1 MRRQSQTDS
10 GRDSAREESHSTVV
24 WGSGRKNG
32 IPVLFSIPKTLFCGP
47 QTLEEIML
55 QTLLI
60 SFDSP
65 APCFAPSISELF
77 LAYDFSVI
85 SRFLW
90 IQLLFFSSAVPWSW
104 DGTWLKTLELYC
116 QAVIPNTGIPTRNS
130 CSSGS
135 QIKVRWE
142 TSQVCLC
149 LGGDP
154 ERWRQST
161 FQHCY
166 LRVSLSPVIS
176 PFLSLFTDDLS
187 LPASPWL
194 LSLILVFTKGKGA
207 SLSSCF
213 TACLIALSTLHC
225 ACKCPSF
232 SLWLT
237 PY

>member
-1 MRRQSQTDS
+1 M
-10 GRDSAREESHSTVV
+10 VF
-24 WGSGRKNG
+24 
-32 IPVLFSIPKTLFCGP
+32 PCLFSIPKAPFCGP

-65 APCFAPSISELF
+65 APCFASSVSELF
-77 LAYDFSVI
+77 LTHGFSVI

-104 DGTWLKTLELYC
+104 DDTWLETLELYC

-166 LRVSLSPVIS
+166 LRVEFVTCHKPL
-176 PFLSLFTDDLS
+176 
-187 LPASPWL
+187 L
-194 LSLILVFTKGKGA
+194 LSVQRW
-207 SLSSCF
+207 
-213 TACLIALSTLHC
+213 
-225 ACKCPSF
+225 P
-232 SLWLT
+232 
-237 PY
+237 